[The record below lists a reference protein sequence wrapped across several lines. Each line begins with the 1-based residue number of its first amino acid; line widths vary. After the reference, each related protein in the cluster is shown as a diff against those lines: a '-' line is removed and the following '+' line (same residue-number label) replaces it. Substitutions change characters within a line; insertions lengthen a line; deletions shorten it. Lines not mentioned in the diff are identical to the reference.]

1 MSQHI
6 LLTGAAGF
14 LGSHL
19 AERLLD
25 DGHRV
30 TGLDNFST
38 GMRSNLAALEDRD
51 GFRFLEHDIRLPFI
65 GSDLDFVIN
74 FACPASPPAYQ
85 ANPIGTL
92 KINFQGAL
100 NMLGLA
106 KRNGAR
112 FFQASTS
119 EVYGDP
125 EVHPQPET
133 YRGCVNVIGPR
144 ACYDE

>member
-38 GMRSNLAALEDRD
+38 GTRSNLAALAACNSCA
-51 GFRFLEHDIRLPFI
+51 GVIRFDIRLFVPAPGR
-65 GSDLDFVIN
+65 GSKWV
-74 FACPASPPAYQ
+74 
-85 ANPIGTL
+85 
-92 KINFQGAL
+92 
-100 NMLGLA
+100 
-106 KRNGAR
+106 
-112 FFQASTS
+112 
-119 EVYGDP
+119 
-125 EVHPQPET
+125 
-133 YRGCVNVIGPR
+133 
-144 ACYDE
+144 